1 MYLVADINVEI
12 CSQTGCKLC
21 MQYCPEPNTILYNE
35 QLGQYG
41 AAYVVVD
48 RCKGCGQCT
57 WICDNLSKHH
67 AIKLVMVD
75 QLPAAAFTE
84 NVLYGDKST
93 TAARAP
99 LAQ

>member
-1 MYLVADINVEI
+1 
-12 CSQTGCKLC
+12 
-21 MQYCPEPNTILYNE
+21 MQYCPEPNTILYNDR
-35 QLGQYG
+35 LGKYG
-41 AAYVVVD
+41 AAYVIVD

-57 WICDNLSKHH
+57 WICDNLSKNH

-93 TAARAP
+93 TAGRAP
-99 LAQ
+99 ITE